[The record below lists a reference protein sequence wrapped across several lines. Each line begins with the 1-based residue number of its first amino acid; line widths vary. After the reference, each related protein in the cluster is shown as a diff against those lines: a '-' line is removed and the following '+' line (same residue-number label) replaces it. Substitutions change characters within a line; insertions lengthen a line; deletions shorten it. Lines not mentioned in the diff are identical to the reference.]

1 MIKIVSSFLSEYF
14 EEHEIMEACYV
25 YVTSDPFFHNLWP
38 WQSIVDLLPNLS
50 CKKAKWFTI
59 EIISELCSI
68 GQLSKKSM
76 LQKMTEN
83 TEDISVQ
90 NCLEYLY
97 KNQNSLIKTNSIKTT
112 VPEILSDSLCS
123 IENVLLP
130 SIGTAIEDLSFVTLP
145 NRRRILEEIANNIA
159 ERKHTFLSV
168 SVKDILIKSYLK
180 IVVLHR
186 FKIRLHPLSKISIIF

>member
-1 MIKIVSSFLSEYF
+1 
-14 EEHEIMEACYV
+14 
-25 YVTSDPFFHNLWP
+25 
-38 WQSIVDLLPNLS
+38 
-50 CKKAKWFTI
+50 
-59 EIISELCSI
+59 
-68 GQLSKKSM
+68 M

-97 KNQNSLIKTNSIKTT
+97 KNQNSFIKTNSLKTT

-168 SVKDILIKSYLK
+168 SVKDILMKSYLK
-180 IVVLHR
+180 IDVLHR
-186 FKIRLHPLSKISIIF
+186 LILFQKSQ